1 MDADHSGDMTDTH
14 HARPMAGSQ
23 PISEATADQAAQWLT
38 LLMSGEASHEERQR
52 WQQWRAAH
60 PDHERAWQHIEAITG
75 RLKQMEPKAAYR
87 TLSPYVA
94 APRGAQT
101 PTSPGRRKALQML
114 MWGGVACTTGLL
126 VSRTQSWQ
134 QAVAEHRTGIGE
146 QRSLVLDDGTQI
158 TLNTDSAINL
168 RFDGERRLIRL
179 VAGEVLIVTGHAHHN
194 GHAET
199 RPFIVESAEGDVRAL
214 GTRFTL
220 RQLDGQT
227 HVAVLESAVQIT
239 PRDNS
244 TQARIVHAGKQASFS
259 RRVLDADQPLDEQS
273 SAWSRGQIV
282 ADNVRLED
290 FLADLGRYRPG
301 LLRCDPSVANLRVS
315 GVFPLHDTDRIL
327 ATLPTVLP
335 VQVSQRTRYWVTVAA
350 AR

>member
-1 MDADHSGDMTDTH
+1 MHTTHSGDTPQPH
-14 HARPMAGSQ
+14 HTAPMAGGQ
-23 PISEATADQAAQWLT
+23 PISDETADQAAEWLT
-38 LLMSGEASHEERQR
+38 LLMSGEATAEERQR

-75 RLKQMEPKAAYR
+75 RLKQMEAKAAYR
-87 TLSPYVA
+87 TLSPYVT
-94 APRGAQT
+94 PPLGANT
-101 PTSPGRRKALQML
+101 PASPSRRKALHML
-114 MWGGVACTTGLL
+114 MWGGVACTSGLL
-126 VSRTQSWQ
+126 ASRTQTWQ
-134 QAVAEHRTGIGE
+134 QTMAEHRTGIGE

-158 TLNTDSAINL
+158 TLNTDSAINV
-168 RFDGERRLIRL
+168 RFDNQRRLIRL
-179 VAGEVLIVTGHAHHN
+179 VAGEVLIVTGHAN
-194 GHAET
+194 NRGHDET

-239 PRDNS
+239 PRDNN
-244 TQARIVHAGKQASFS
+244 TQARILQAGTQAAFS
-259 RRVLDADQPLDEQS
+259 RRTLDDDQPLDEQAT
-273 SAWSRGQIV
+273 AWSRGQIV
-282 ADNVRLED
+282 ADNVRLGD

-301 LLRCDPSVANLRVS
+301 LLRCDPSVADLRVS

-335 VQVSQRTRYWVTVAA
+335 VHVRQRTRYWVTVAA
-350 AR
+350 SR